1 MNNSLL
7 LIMVLLLALLA
18 SLTIGVGRRWL
29 VRAQSKKD
37 TDGFSQRFSP
47 YAQVDEKAS
56 EVHGPEETAIR
67 KLADAVLLFV
77 AGNNVPEKL
86 LGAYQERLVRT
97 EINYRSGQ
105 TAGVPEVN
113 VVRVL
118 DELAREL
125 NAPEYARTDEVEVRE
140 IRLAISGMVPH
151 LIAAQPLNPG
161 EESATGL
168 SFSVSPMMSP
178 LEAVFVTRF
187 LILQKEINEFAQIT
201 SSERADLNTRIE
213 QLVDAGFQLTAPQRR
228 EVMTALIEQHLRP
241 DKPQLSAEELAARAQ
256 QRINPPKG
264 SVTHVLVARIASSRY
279 NEMQKVFRRASTMN
293 VSDAIALTNKSL
305 TLLGIEN

>member
-1 MNNSLL
+1 MNKSLM
-7 LIMVLLLALLA
+7 IVLVLFVAVLA
-18 SLTIGVGRRWL
+18 SLTIGMGRRWL

-37 TDGFSQRFSP
+37 TDAFSKRFRP

-56 EVHGPEETAIR
+56 AVHGPEETAIR
-67 KLADAVLLFV
+67 ELADAVLLFV
-77 AGNNVPEKL
+77 VGNNVPNAL
-86 LGAYQERLVRT
+86 LGAYKERLVRT

-140 IRLAISGMVPH
+140 TRLAISGMVPN

-161 EESATGL
+161 EESTTG
-168 SFSVSPMMSP
+168 SFSVRPLMSP

-201 SSERADLNTRIE
+201 SEERADLNTRIK
-213 QLVDAGFQLTAPQRR
+213 QLADAGFKLTAPQRR

-241 DKPQLSAEELAARAQ
+241 DKPRIGAEELAARAQ
-256 QRINPPKG
+256 QRIDPPKG

-279 NEMQKVFRRASTMN
+279 NEMQEVFRRASTMK
-293 VSDAIALTNKSL
+293 VSDAVVLANKSL
-305 TLLGIEN
+305 ALLGIEN